1 METILVCDDD
11 REIVEA
17 IDIYLTQEGY
27 HVLKAYDGIQA
38 LEVLKNNEVHLLV
51 IDVMMPRLDG
61 LRATLKIR
69 QESSIPIIILSAK
82 SEDADKILGLNVGAD
97 DYVTKP
103 FNPLELTARVKSQL
117 RRYTKLGTK
126 AGNNESITSR

>member
-17 IDIYLTQEGY
+17 IDIYLTQEGFR
-27 HVLKAYDGIQA
+27 VLKAYDGIQA

-82 SEDADKILGLNVGAD
+82 SEDDSV
-97 DYVTKP
+97 
-103 FNPLELTARVKSQL
+103 E
-117 RRYTKLGTK
+117 
-126 AGNNESITSR
+126 NNSLIA

>member
-17 IDIYLTQEGY
+17 IDIYLSQEGY
-27 HVLKAYDGIQA
+27 NILKAYDGMEA

-51 IDVMMPRLDG
+51 IDVMMPKLDG

-69 QESSIPIIILSAK
+69 QESSIPIIIYYLLK
-82 SEDADKILGLNVGAD
+82 
-97 DYVTKP
+97 
-103 FNPLELTARVKSQL
+103 QL
-117 RRYTKLGTK
+117 QQRHDMF
-126 AGNNESITSR
+126 

>member
-17 IDIYLTQEGY
+17 IDIYLSQEGY
-27 HVLKAYDGIQA
+27 NILKAYDGMEA
-38 LEVLKNNEVHLLV
+38 LEVLKNNEVHLLI
-51 IDVMMPRLDG
+51 IDVMMPKLDG

-97 DYVTKP
+97 D
-103 FNPLELTARVKSQL
+103 
-117 RRYTKLGTK
+117 
-126 AGNNESITSR
+126 